1 MLSDP
6 SVHIHAP
13 PPVNVALVFDF
24 NYKARAGDG
33 RQCGSRLLFARFY
46 EWYGWGAT
54 CVFCGQHYGEG
65 GGMGRSRTPE
75 RDYAAFASLALVRR
89 LIRYLRG
96 NA

>member
-1 MLSDP
+1 MLADP

-13 PPVNVALVFDF
+13 PATRLALVYDF
-24 NYKARAGDG
+24 HCKARASDG

-54 CVFCGQHYGEG
+54 CVFCGQGYGEG
-65 GGMGRSRTPE
+65 GHVGKVRNPE

-89 LIRYLRG
+89 LIRYLRDD
-96 NA
+96 A

>member
-13 PPVNVALVFDF
+13 APANLALVFDF
-24 NYKARAGDG
+24 NCKARGSDG
-33 RQCGSRLLFARFY
+33 RQCGSRLLYARFY

-54 CVFCGQHYGEG
+54 CVFCGQSYGEG
-65 GGMGRSRTPE
+65 GGAGKVRDPE
-75 RDYAAFASLALVRR
+75 RYYARFASLALVRR
-89 LIRYLRG
+89 LIRHLRG